1 MLNNR
6 VSPKG
11 MHYSIVTAFNGKQD
25 HTRSNKEVPPKD
37 AQLLE
42 GPNQRYEHQLTE
54 KEMLERESVQ
64 KHNYDYLDIDPQH
77 IN

>member
-1 MLNNR
+1 MCRKLKILKGNIHQHIKPSMLNNR

-25 HTRSNKEVPPKD
+25 YTRSNKEVPPKD

-42 GPNQRYEHQLTE
+42 GPNKRDEHTT
-54 KEMLERESVQ
+54 
-64 KHNYDYLDIDPQH
+64 
-77 IN
+77 